1 MAESQDSTYEEATRC
16 PKCGNPGNVRKKTAA
31 PREANLPRGTTIHHV
46 YCEHELCP
54 WYDTTWMVQ
63 VNADGSVPPPKNH
76 RGQPKIYQG
85 FENHDQMA
93 RDITAAMEAQVR
105 RETDPDQSQHE
116 IRGPR

>member
-1 MAESQDSTYEEATRC
+1 MSDNTYEEATRC
-16 PKCGNPGNVRKKTAA
+16 PKCGQPGNVRRKTAPPKGA
-31 PREANLPRGTTIHHV
+31 GLKPGTMIHHV

-63 VNADGSVPPPKNH
+63 VNPDGSVPPPTNH
-76 RGQPKIYQG
+76 RGSAKIYQG

-93 RDITAAMEAQVR
+93 RDINASLEAQRR
-105 RETDPDQSQHE
+105 REVSPEKDDHE